1 MIPASSVIDVRAS
14 TRFSFSPA
22 RPTNKGAGSPPTIV
36 VVRNA
41 PQVKPEAAGAQ
52 DAAQPV
58 TQPVAQSVALPEA
71 DRAPPSQPASNAVPP
86 PAEMATRVEEPTIE
100 TRQAPVEITDSQ
112 GEASSELSS
121 ELSSLSRSPSR
132 GSSPENITSKS
143 HGYPYEDK
151 RPIPNTAVA
160 RHYPTLWVFGNKN
173 DREPLV
179 LKCPTCDT
187 CIDEDPYKSDQ
198 ATDHFKECRLPFEN
212 VQDLINRYATR
223 VVAHAG
229 RILRPEWAEK
239 HNKRLASKNDR
250 SRKRR
255 QCRV

>member
-1 MIPASSVIDVRAS
+1 
-14 TRFSFSPA
+14 
-22 RPTNKGAGSPPTIV
+22 
-36 VVRNA
+36 
-41 PQVKPEAAGAQ
+41 
-52 DAAQPV
+52 
-58 TQPVAQSVALPEA
+58 
-71 DRAPPSQPASNAVPP
+71 
-86 PAEMATRVEEPTIE
+86 MATRVEEPTIG
-100 TRQAPVEITDSQ
+100 TRQTPVEITDSQ
-112 GEASSELSS
+112 GEASS

-143 HGYPYEDK
+143 HRYPYEDK

-223 VVAHAG
+223 GQCKPVPYHRSPVPPG
-229 RILRPEWAEK
+229 LLRSPILVYFSTFPFLWG
-239 HNKRLASKNDR
+239 ASLLG
-250 SRKRR
+250 
-255 QCRV
+255 